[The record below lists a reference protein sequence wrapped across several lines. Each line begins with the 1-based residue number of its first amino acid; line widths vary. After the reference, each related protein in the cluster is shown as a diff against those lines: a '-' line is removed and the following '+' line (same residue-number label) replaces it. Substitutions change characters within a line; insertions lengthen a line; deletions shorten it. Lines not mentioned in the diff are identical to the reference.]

1 VCVEGL
7 HDWVMSEIRNARP
20 DEVDFTLTWRAE
32 SGQLTGVL
40 EAVNVCDH
48 PVRLA
53 NKPRLVPMGVDG
65 RPLDAEQ
72 IISMEMKIPGYVDLG
87 PGERASAPVSWA
99 GWDGPPASGRVIVGW
114 HGGRVEVEASGPRQ
128 PESVGPPTNLSSS
141 WFERAD

>member
-1 VCVEGL
+1 MCVEGL
-7 HDWVMSEIRNARP
+7 HDGVMSEIRNARR

-53 NKPRLVPMGVDG
+53 NKPRLIPVGVDG

-72 IISMEMKIPGYVDLG
+72 IISMEMMIPGYVDLG

-99 GWDGPPASGRVIVGW
+99 GVGRASGEWAGDRRVARGT
-114 HGGRVEVEASGPRQ
+114 GGSG
-128 PESVGPPTNLSSS
+128 SVWSET
-141 WFERAD
+141 A